1 MHKLP
6 YPIGLLLPQ
15 QTFVVVKVEDAL
27 EVTKFHLGR
36 DADKEIVLP
45 QIATV
50 QAMVY
55 NNYLESLSENYRQAF
70 STKNTLSGY
79 ILFLIFLTSCKNTPS
94 EITIQDKEV
103 LYSLIEVDTIFLEKD
118 FFSGNG
124 FFQFSQGELYFVD
137 QIFSTISKY
146 NASGELIGT
155 FLGKGDGPSEQNN
168 IHGFVPNAL
177 EEGHLV
183 LDNFELVI
191 FDSNF
196 VRQKR
201 LPIAWNHSDSY
212 QEMLDNPKAEMLGLY
227 EIAWKMKGENSAFLS
242 VGKDPQRS
250 ILLPIS
256 MSHPTLNGYISEE
269 YYKNVYTFGRYNLS
283 SNKVETGFGN
293 RSEEYLRHSFIPNFD
308 FFHFTTK
315 GDSILV
321 SFGIDP
327 LIHVYNQDFKLI
339 GKFGWTGEEMNINY
353 PKTQTIEEAIDNYKT
368 DLEKAGFYHHIYFD
382 SASQLLFRTY
392 FPDGIEKGKSRL
404 QVFKNHI
411 LVGDFEVP
419 ERFRVLGSEGSTFIA
434 DGILDEEKDKL
445 GIFKFSLK

>member
-1 MHKLP
+1 MLLP
-6 YPIGLLLPQ
+6 YFLFSCENPKTNTTIQ
-15 QTFVVVKVEDAL
+15 E
-27 EVTKFHLGR
+27 
-36 DADKEIVLP
+36 KEIL
-45 QIATV
+45 
-50 QAMVY
+50 Y
-55 NNYLESLSENYRQAF
+55 
-70 STKNTLSGY
+70 
-79 ILFLIFLTSCKNTPS
+79 S
-94 EITIQDKEV
+94 EIA
-103 LYSLIEVDTIFLEKD
+103 LDTVYLVKD
-118 FFSGNG
+118 DFSGIG

-168 IHGFVPNAL
+168 IHGFVPKAL
-177 EEGHLV
+177 EEGHVV

-201 LPIAWNHSDSY
+201 LPIAWNNSNSY

-227 EIAWKMKGENSAFLS
+227 EIAWKMKGENSAFLP
-242 VGKDPQRS
+242 VGKDAQRS

-269 YYKNVYTFGRYNLS
+269 YYKNVYTFGRYDLS

-293 RSEEYLRHSFIPNFD
+293 RSEEYLRHGFIPNFD

-327 LIHVYNQDFKLI
+327 LIHVYSQDFKLI
-339 GKFGWTGEEMNINY
+339 GKFGWPGEEMNINY

-392 FPDGIEKGKSRL
+392 FPDGLEKGKSRL

>member
-1 MHKLP
+1 MNGVVNKL
-6 YPIGLLLPQ
+6 L
-15 QTFVVVKVEDAL
+15 KVFSLFMISCTNPKGERIIQ
-27 EVTKFHLGR
+27 E
-36 DADKEIVLP
+36 KE
-45 QIATV
+45 
-50 QAMVY
+50 
-55 NNYLESLSENYRQAF
+55 F
-70 STKNTLSGY
+70 SYSY
-79 ILFLIFLTSCKNTPS
+79 IELDS
-94 EITIQDKEV
+94 
-103 LYSLIEVDTIFLEKD
+103 IFLEKD

-256 MSHPTLNGYISEE
+256 MSHPILNAYISEG
-269 YYKNVYTFGRYNLS
+269 YYKTVYTFGKYDLKS
-283 SNKVETGFGN
+283 QKIEMGFGN
-293 RSEEYLRHSFIPNFD
+293 RSEEYLRHTFIPNFD

-315 GDSILV
+315 GDTILV

-339 GKFGWTGEEMNINY
+339 GKFGWIGEEMNINY

-445 GIFKFSLK
+445 GIYKFSLQ

>member
-1 MHKLP
+1 MKLNSCFK
-6 YPIGLLLPQ
+6 II
-15 QTFVVVKVEDAL
+15 FEK
-27 EVTKFHLGR
+27 
-36 DADKEIVLP
+36 
-45 QIATV
+45 TV
-50 QAMVY
+50 Y
-55 NNYLESLSENYRQAF
+55 
-70 STKNTLSGY
+70 
-79 ILFLIFLTSCKNTPS
+79 
-94 EITIQDKEV
+94 V
-103 LYSLIEVDTIFLEKD
+103 LYSKNAWFTFMLLPYFLFSCENPKTNTTIQEKEILYSGIAVDTVYLVKD
-118 FFSGNG
+118 DFSGIG

-137 QIFSTISKY
+137 QIFSTVSKY

-168 IHGFVPNAL
+168 IQGFVPKAL
-177 EEGHLV
+177 EEGHVV

-227 EIAWKMKGENSAFLS
+227 EIAWKMKGENSAFLP
-242 VGKDPQRS
+242 VGKDAQRS

-269 YYKNVYTFGRYNLS
+269 YYKNVYTFGRYDLS
-283 SNKVETGFGN
+283 LNKIETGFGN
-293 RSEEYLRHSFIPNFD
+293 RSEEYLRHGFIPNFD

-339 GKFGWTGEEMNINY
+339 GKFGWPGEEMNVNY

-392 FPDGIEKGKSRL
+392 FPDGLEKGKSRL